1 MRYRTNFTA
10 DGSINN
16 HMKYHTLSV
25 CSIVD
30 LRIGGRWFDPQL
42 GQYSFRCPCFEN
54 GYVGK
59 QPVAWKEY
67 CGEYWLNKN
76 SRKAWIGAL
85 ATAI

>member
-10 DGSINN
+10 DGSIND

-25 CSIVD
+25 CSVVD

-42 GQYSFRCPCFEN
+42 GQYSFGCPCFEN
-54 GYVGK
+54 GCGK
-59 QPVAWKEY
+59 AASGWERILRGVLVK
-67 CGEYWLNKN
+67 KN